1 MQQSFYS
8 TSWSHPCSVHDVA
21 EKLRFL
27 IFASWR
33 FTDYPTFVRRKMAY
47 PEQQLPGVPHELGV
61 PQQPPELG
69 SVNFRDELLD
79 VL

>member
-1 MQQSFYS
+1 MD
-8 TSWSHPCSVHDVA
+8 SVHNVA

-27 IFASWR
+27 IYALWR
-33 FTDYPTFVRRKMAY
+33 FTDYPTFLKRRMAY

-61 PQQPPELG
+61 PQHPEPG
-69 SVNFRDELLD
+69 SGSFREELLD